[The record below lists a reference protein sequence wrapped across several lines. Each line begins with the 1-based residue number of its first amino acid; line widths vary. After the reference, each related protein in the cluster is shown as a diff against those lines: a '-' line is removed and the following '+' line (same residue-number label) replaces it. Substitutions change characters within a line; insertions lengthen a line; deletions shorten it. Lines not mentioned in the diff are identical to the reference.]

1 MKTRK
6 MTLCL
11 GMILLITMKLILTG
25 CSKDDPDQKM
35 SENIISFATNAVDFV
50 EKAIVYETAIFHP
63 NEMSVE
69 EARKIIDDFIES
81 GNDFAAS
88 LQKVTSTSRSKSHS
102 KSLLK
107 GGEVICNAAEL
118 GNFDFD
124 GLDPKLADRIRRIT
138 KDVDDAKSALDQAF
152 DRNELDEIEYFEALN
167 AMRQKNNLSEAANV
181 GFSAVMGGL
190 AGGIQAHSIASA
202 GSGGLFGLQAGTAVI
217 FGKPIIVGA
226 AVGLG
231 TYYLVSWATSRE
243 KSGDVVSTHLTAFP
257 WEFDKPIPAALFG
270 DNARVAISMEG
281 YASVLIDPLI
291 LPDDN
296 HDMRIV
302 FETARLSELINPG
315 GNTLKSKASSE
326 VCFYMEPV
334 SSGETCNE
342 IMFVTG
348 VPVPANPAVG
358 QAVTVYANVIP
369 ATSGCDITF
378 TIVGTDGYS
387 NTETVATNQNGQA
400 TFGIPG
406 ASKDGVFDRVT
417 ITTSNGASYMV
428 SYYFAGG
435 QKSVDAGSARP
446 RE

>member
-50 EKAIVYETAIFHP
+50 EKAIVYETAIFHH

-69 EARKIIDDFIES
+69 EARKILDDFIKS

-88 LQKVTSTSRSKSHS
+88 LKKVAGTSGSTSHS

-107 GGEVICNAAEL
+107 GGEVICNTAKL

-124 GLDPKLADRIRRIT
+124 GLDPELADRIRRIT
-138 KDVDDAKSALDQAF
+138 KDVNDTRKALDQAF

-167 AMRQKNNLSEAANV
+167 AMRQNNNLAETANV
-181 GFSAVMGGL
+181 GFSAVMGGA
-190 AGGIQAHSIASA
+190 AGGLWANKIASA
-202 GSGGLFGLQAGTAVI
+202 GAGGLFGLKSSTAVI
-217 FGKPIIVGA
+217 FGAPIIAGATVGI
-226 AVGLG
+226 G

-243 KSGDVVSTHLTAFP
+243 KSGGNKTTNFTAFP

-270 DNARVAISMEG
+270 NNTRVAISMEG

-315 GNTLKSKASSE
+315 GNPLKSKASSE
-326 VCFYMEPV
+326 VCFYMEPA
-334 SSGETCNE
+334 SSGDACNE

-378 TIVGTDGYS
+378 SIVGTDGYS
-387 NTETVATNQNGQA
+387 NTRTVTTNENGQA

-406 ASKDGVFDRVT
+406 AKKDGVFDRVT
-417 ITTSNGASYMV
+417 ITTSNGATYMV

-435 QKSVDAGSARP
+435 QKSFDPGSSRT